1 MNPQKVKKFKA
12 PHESGEGTETGN
24 VGTFQTGLNMMKVF
38 IGIGILATPASFG
51 KVGLVGGVVG
61 MIGIGIIATYTM
73 QL

>member
-1 MNPQKVKKFKA
+1 
-12 PHESGEGTETGN
+12 
-24 VGTFQTGLNMMKVF
+24 MMKVF